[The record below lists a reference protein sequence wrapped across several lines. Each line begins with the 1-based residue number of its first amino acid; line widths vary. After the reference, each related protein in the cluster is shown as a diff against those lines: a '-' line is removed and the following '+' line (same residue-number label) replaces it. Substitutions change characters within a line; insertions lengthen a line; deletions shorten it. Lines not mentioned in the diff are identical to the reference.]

1 MREYG
6 LETKKKANSAENEL
20 WWGNDAMA
28 FEEQD
33 TDLVNHPPH
42 YNKGI
47 ETTTYIKS
55 WNMSW
60 NQANIIKYVSR
71 YNLKHSDSELQL
83 QDLKKA
89 QWYLNDLVKDLK
101 EKTE

>member
-1 MREYG
+1 M
-6 LETKKKANSAENEL
+6 K
-20 WWGNDAMA
+20 
-28 FEEQD
+28 
-33 TDLVNHPPH
+33 DLVNHPPH